1 MMKRKKKLE
10 TDAMNYSNEF
20 CHPAHDDEQ
29 QQHAAALLLQQQQ
42 QYSNTQE
49 QQQQQQQQHSVY
61 MYQVYKIDLDCP
73 DDISIIVHIF
83 TLVTYMAPT
92 KEVKLAH

>member
-29 QQHAAALLLQQQQ
+29 QQHAAAAAATTAVLLQHAEHQQK
-42 QYSNTQE
+42 
-49 QQQQQQQQHSVY
+49 Y
-61 MYQVYKIDLDCP
+61 MVR
-73 DDISIIVHIF
+73 S
-83 TLVTYMAPT
+83 
-92 KEVKLAH
+92 